1 MLADYLETAGLTL
14 SVNRGMS
21 KADFDDAREKTFLS
35 ACQVWNSV
43 DTSKRPRL
51 KLPAYTACETLR
63 IPPQDGCER
72 AYESD
77 EEDQMQASSQ

>member
-14 SVNRGMS
+14 TVNLGMY

-43 DTSKRPRL
+43 DTSNRPRL

-63 IPPQDGCER
+63 IPPQDGCYQEFG
-72 AYESD
+72 SD
-77 EEDQMQASSQ
+77 EEDQMQVSSK